1 MADISPD
8 ALRRDFGAWLALS
21 AQQLATAVAQERVAE
36 VARWECCKE
45 EQQASAVAALA
56 QQIAAENQDAI
67 RRLVEV
73 CQEQRREAVVKIQ
86 SDARKC
92 LDKERAQL
100 DIVHAHR
107 ASAELQQLR
116 CRYSILPAL
125 LVPKVQILTQKPH
138 AG

>member
-1 MADISPD
+1 VADISPD
-8 ALRRDFGAWLALS
+8 ALRRDFGEWLALS

-45 EQQASAVAALA
+45 EEQAGAVAALA
-56 QQIAAENQDAI
+56 QQIAAENHDAI

-73 CQEQRREAVVKIQ
+73 CEEQRREAVVKIQ

-100 DIVHAHR
+100 DIAHAR
-107 ASAELQQLR
+107 RVSDELQQLR
-116 CRYSILPAL
+116 CRYSILLAL
-125 LVPKVQILTQKPH
+125 LVQKVHILTQKPH